1 MRIVKKLWYNIKK
14 SYSLIVPMWLNL
26 MVSEG
31 FQGGGFVKSPL
42 GVFFF
47 EIENRFFF
55 SQKKK

>member
-1 MRIVKKLWYNIKK
+1 
-14 SYSLIVPMWLNL
+14 MWLNL
-26 MVSEG
+26 TVWEG

-47 EIENRFFF
+47 EIETRFFF

>member
-1 MRIVKKLWYNIKK
+1 LCAYVAYPYGLGG
-14 SYSLIVPMWLNL
+14 VPRGRLC
-26 MVSEG
+26 
-31 FQGGGFVKSPL
+31 KSPL